1 MQINHSLT
9 RFLSNLLF
17 FFLNNTLL
25 IYELQKGYLLK
36 KKKVQE
42 HVETLWYYRFIFLTN
57 SIDAPCAAE

>member
-36 KKKVQE
+36 KKKFRNMLKLCDI
-42 HVETLWYYRFIFLTN
+42 TDSFF
-57 SIDAPCAAE
+57 